1 MPTYLNL
8 RLSDESLSA
17 IVRYIT
23 RYMQEEGRTMTKTEA
38 INRMLIGYGGGE
50 E

>member
-1 MPTYLNL
+1 MPTYMNL

-17 IVRYIT
+17 VVSYIT
-23 RYMQEEGRTMTKTEA
+23 RYMSEEGRTMTKTEA
-38 INRMLIGYGGGE
+38 INRMLTGYGGGE